1 MFSSS
6 SSVWYYILLDYL
18 NHILLWNAFPK
29 IVISQN
35 SFTKVYYSSD
45 IPWDYFIIQ
54 SFPLRF
60 GERQGWGLEDGDE
73 EVKGYTSLEVPFSG
87 RNSIDI
93 THTNPGFF
101 LFSCLCPLRESR
113 TYGTVE
119 FEKKLNS
126 FCLDLILGGKIILY
140 YL

>member
-1 MFSSS
+1 M
-6 SSVWYYILLDYL
+6 
-18 NHILLWNAFPK
+18 
-29 IVISQN
+29 
-35 SFTKVYYSSD
+35 
-45 IPWDYFIIQ
+45 
-54 SFPLRF
+54 
-60 GERQGWGLEDGDE
+60 
-73 EVKGYTSLEVPFSG
+73 KGYTSLEVPFSG

-93 THTNPGFF
+93 TPTNPGFF
-101 LFSCLCPLRESR
+101 LFSCLSLLRENR